1 MVELKRSRHYSPIQP
16 HLIRCGSR
24 PRPERSRL
32 EGKPILR
39 PSWTQRAPGP
49 SFYEAFSFL
58 SFIIQLSEVEV
69 GLNELFFSQQSI
81 YLTNIL
87 YIIEFSLIVVV
98 YTVV

>member
-16 HLIRCGSR
+16 HLIRRGSR

-49 SFYEAFSFL
+49 SFYEAFTFALHL

-69 GLNELFFSQQSI
+69 GLN
-81 YLTNIL
+81 
-87 YIIEFSLIVVV
+87 
-98 YTVV
+98 